1 MTLIQDLAA
10 KAVADTSFQSTRSNR
25 PITAASL
32 AFSQALA
39 GGCYENI
46 ETHLDAASKTFW
58 CHMRPRGK
66 PIVTHGLLSDL
77 ADMQASLRSLRR
89 ADGTARGV
97 PFSYF
102 VFASRTPGIFSLGG
116 DLDHFAECVRAG
128 DRATI
133 HRYARACVEIVHRN
147 VRAFDLPV
155 VTMAL
160 VQGDALGGG
169 FETALSF
176 DMIVAERSAKMG
188 LPEILFNLFPGMGA
202 YSFLSRRLD
211 AARA

>member
-10 KAVADTSFQSTRSNR
+10 KAVADTSFQSTRSRR
-25 PITAASL
+25 PITEIPL
-32 AFSQALA
+32 AFCQALA

-46 ETHLDAASKTFW
+46 ETHLDAASETFW

-89 ADGTARGV
+89 SDGTARGV

-128 DRATI
+128 DRA
-133 HRYARACVEIVHRN
+133 AGSVA
-147 VRAFDLPV
+147 AGSGASD
-155 VTMAL
+155 
-160 VQGDALGGG
+160 G
-169 FETALSF
+169 FSRTWTAIAPMKKTAAIAPGITAAWNISMMLASV
-176 DMIVAERSAKMG
+176 MIA
-188 LPEILFNLFPGMGA
+188 
-202 YSFLSRRLD
+202 
-211 AARA
+211 